1 MKGMLEEYGS
11 IVAVVILLLLLISA
25 FTYALDVVTV

>member
-11 IVAVVILLLLLISA
+11 IVAVVILLLLLIAA
-25 FTYALDVVTV
+25 FTYALDVATV

>member
-11 IVAVVILLLLLISA
+11 IVAVVILLLLLIAA

>member
-11 IVAVVILLLLLISA
+11 IVAVVILLLLLIAA
-25 FTYALDVVTV
+25 FTYALGVVTV